1 MFVNLQYFNII
12 MIDFKIKNTSGKSR
26 SGTLI
31 VNNNTV
37 ETPCFMPVGTAAT
50 VKTMS
55 ASEVS
60 KIGYKMILANTF
72 HLMLRPGVEIISKH
86 GGVHEFMHWSG
97 GIITDSGG
105 YQVFSLAKL
114 RKITKE
120 GVYFNSPI
128 DGAKVFLDPKKSIW
142 LQEQFNSDIIMQ
154 FDECTPYPA
163 DKKTTESSL
172 DLSLVWG
179 KQSKSSISKDKSN
192 LFGIIQGGVYDDL
205 RDKSLEGLTD
215 IGFDGYA
222 IGGLSVGETSMER
235 NGVLDNIAHK
245 MPSDKPRYLMGVG
258 TPEDIVEAVIRG
270 VDMFDCVIPT
280 RNARTGFLYTN
291 NGILKLRNSCYKDD
305 MKPIEEG
312 CQCYTCKN
320 FTRSYLKHLDN
331 CKEILG
337 LRLNT
342 IHNLYYYHSLMEKI
356 RDSIRRNKF
365 DDFIKE
371 FYSLR
376 R

>member
-1 MFVNLQYFNII
+1 
-12 MIDFKIKNTSGKSR
+12 MINFKTINTFEKAR
-26 SGTLI
+26 SGTISLNGHI
-31 VNNNTV
+31 I

-60 KIGYKMILANTF
+60 DFGYNIILANTF
-72 HLMLRPGVEIISKH
+72 HLMLRPGPEIIKKH
-86 GGVHEFMHWSG
+86 GGIHGFMKWNG
-97 GIITDSGG
+97 AIITDSGG

-120 GVYFNSPI
+120 GVHFRSPI
-128 DGAKVFLDPKKSIW
+128 NGEKVFLDPNKSIW
-142 LQEQFNSDIIMQ
+142 LQEQFNADIIMQ

-163 DKKTTESSL
+163 DKKTAESSL

-179 KQSKSSISKDKSN
+179 RESKNSISKDKSN
-192 LFGIIQGGVYDDL
+192 IFGIIQGGVHDEL
-205 RDKSLEGLTD
+205 RDKSLEGLKD

-222 IGGLSVGETSMER
+222 IGGLSVGETSNER
-235 NGVLDNIAHK
+235 NSVLDNIAHK
-245 MPSDKPRYLMGVG
+245 MPIDKARYLMGVG
-258 TPEDIVEAVIRG
+258 TPEDIVEAVKRG

-280 RNARTGFLYTN
+280 RNARTGYLYTKH
-291 NGILKLRNSCYKDD
+291 GIVRIRNARNKDD
-305 MKPIEEG
+305 LRPIEEG
-312 CQCYTCKN
+312 CTCYTCQN

-342 IHNLYYYHSLMEKI
+342 IHNLHYYHKLMEDI
-356 RDSIRRNKF
+356 RNSIRNNKF
-365 DDFIKE
+365 EIFIKN
-371 FYSLR
+371 FYEDR
-376 R
+376 EN

>member
-1 MFVNLQYFNII
+1 
-12 MIDFKIKNTSGKSR
+12 MIDFKIKNTSGKAR
-26 SGTLI
+26 LGTLS
-31 VNNNTV
+31 VNNNII

-60 KIGYKMILANTF
+60 DFGYKIILANTF
-72 HLMLRPGVEIISKH
+72 HLMLRPGVDIVSKH
-86 GGVHEFMHWSG
+86 GGIHEFMKWDG
-97 GIITDSGG
+97 AIITDSGG

-128 DGAKVFLDPKKSIW
+128 DGAKVFLNAKKSIG

-163 DKKTTESSL
+163 DKKTAESSL
-172 DLSLVWG
+172 DLSLIWG
-179 KQSKSSISKDKSN
+179 KESKLSISKEKSN
-192 LFGIIQGGVYDDL
+192 LFGIIQGGIHDDL
-205 RDKSLEGLTD
+205 RDKSLEGLIE

-222 IGGLSVGETSMER
+222 IGGLSVGETSEER
-235 NGVLDNIAHK
+235 NRVLDNITHK
-245 MPSDKPRYLMGVG
+245 MPTNKARYLMGVG
-258 TPEDIVEAVIRG
+258 TPEDLVEAVIRG

-280 RNARTGFLYTN
+280 RNARTGFLYTKK
-291 NGILKLRNSCYKDD
+291 GILKLRNSRYKDD
-305 MKPIEEG
+305 MMPIEED
-312 CQCYTCKN
+312 CMCYTCRN

-342 IHNLYYYHSLMEKI
+342 IHNLYYYHDLMLRI
-356 RDSIRRNKF
+356 REAIALNRF
-365 DDFIKE
+365 DDFVKK
-371 FYSLR
+371 FYTAR
-376 R
+376 NQEN

>member
-1 MFVNLQYFNII
+1 MTIE
-12 MIDFKIKNTSGKSR
+12 FKNEYSSGKAR
-26 SGTLI
+26 SGKFK
-31 VNNNTV
+31 VNNNIV

-60 KIGYKMILANTF
+60 ELGYKIILANTF
-72 HLMLRPGVEIISKH
+72 HLMLRPGVDIISKH
-86 GGVHEFMHWSG
+86 KGLHNFMNWNG
-97 GIITDSGG
+97 AIITDSGG

-114 RKITKE
+114 RKVTKE

-163 DKKTTESSL
+163 DKITAEQSL
-172 DLSLVWG
+172 DLSLTWG
-179 KQSKSSISKDKSN
+179 NESKNSITKEKSN
-192 LFGIIQGGVYDDL
+192 LFGIIQGGIYDDL
-205 RDKSLEGLTD
+205 RDKSLANLVD

-222 IGGLSVGETSMER
+222 IGGLSVGETADER
-235 NGVLDNIAHK
+235 NKVLDNIAHK
-245 MPSDKPRYLMGVG
+245 MPKDKPRYLMGVG
-258 TPEDIVEAVIRG
+258 KPEDIVEAVKSG

-280 RNARTGFLYTN
+280 RNARTGFLYTKK
-291 NGILKLRNSCYKDD
+291 GILRLRNSRYKDD
-305 MKPIEEG
+305 MKPVEED
-312 CQCYTCKN
+312 CECYTCRN
-320 FTRSYLKHLDN
+320 YTRSYLKHLDN

-356 RDSIRRNKF
+356 RDSIRKNKF

-376 R
+376 SK

>member
-1 MFVNLQYFNII
+1 

-31 VNNNTV
+31 VNNNAV
-37 ETPCFMPVGTAAT
+37 ETPCFMPVGTTAT

-86 GGVHEFMHWSG
+86 GGIHEFMNWSG

-205 RDKSLEGLTD
+205 RDKSLEGLTN

-258 TPEDIVEAVIRG
+258 TPEDIVGAVIRG

-291 NGILKLRNSCYKDD
+291 NGILKLRNSRYKDD

-342 IHNLYYYHSLMEKI
+342 IHNLYYYHNLMVKI
-356 RDSIRRNKF
+356 RKSISENKF

-376 R
+376 NK

>member
-1 MFVNLQYFNII
+1 

-31 VNNNTV
+31 VNNNAV
-37 ETPCFMPVGTAAT
+37 ETPCFMPVGTTAT

-86 GGVHEFMHWSG
+86 GGIHKFMNWNG

-205 RDKSLEGLTD
+205 RDKSLEGLTN

-235 NGVLDNIAHK
+235 NSVLDNIAYK

-291 NGILKLRNSCYKDD
+291 NGILKLRNSRYKDD

-342 IHNLYYYHSLMEKI
+342 IHNLYYYHSLMERI
-356 RDSIRRNKF
+356 RESIRANKF
-365 DDFIKE
+365 DDFVKA
-371 FYSLR
+371 FYAAR
-376 R
+376 NE

>member
-1 MFVNLQYFNII
+1 
-12 MIDFKIKNTSGKSR
+12 
-26 SGTLI
+26 
-31 VNNNTV
+31 
-37 ETPCFMPVGTAAT
+37 
-50 VKTMS
+50 
-55 ASEVS
+55 
-60 KIGYKMILANTF
+60 
-72 HLMLRPGVEIISKH
+72 
-86 GGVHEFMHWSG
+86 
-97 GIITDSGG
+97 
-105 YQVFSLAKL
+105 
-114 RKITKE
+114 
-120 GVYFNSPI
+120 
-128 DGAKVFLDPKKSIW
+128 
-142 LQEQFNSDIIMQ
+142 MQ

-172 DLSLVWG
+172 DLSLLWG

-205 RDKSLEGLTD
+205 RDKSLEGLTN

-291 NGILKLRNSCYKDD
+291 NGILKLRNSRYKDD

-342 IHNLYYYHSLMEKI
+342 IHNLYYYHSLMERI
-356 RDSIRRNKF
+356 RESIRANKF
-365 DDFIKE
+365 DDFVKA
-371 FYSLR
+371 FYAAR
-376 R
+376 NE

>member
-1 MFVNLQYFNII
+1 MNWN
-12 MIDFKIKNTSGKSR
+12 
-26 SGTLI
+26 
-31 VNNNTV
+31 
-37 ETPCFMPVGTAAT
+37 
-50 VKTMS
+50 
-55 ASEVS
+55 
-60 KIGYKMILANTF
+60 
-72 HLMLRPGVEIISKH
+72 
-86 GGVHEFMHWSG
+86 G

-205 RDKSLEGLTD
+205 RDKSLEGLTN

-235 NGVLDNIAHK
+235 NSVLDNIAHK

-291 NGILKLRNSCYKDD
+291 NGILKLRNSRYKDD

-342 IHNLYYYHSLMEKI
+342 IHNLYYYHSLMERI
-356 RDSIRRNKF
+356 RESIRANKF
-365 DDFIKE
+365 DDFVKA
-371 FYSLR
+371 FYAAR
-376 R
+376 NE

>member
-1 MFVNLQYFNII
+1 

-31 VNNNTV
+31 VNNNAV

-86 GGVHEFMHWSG
+86 GGIHEFMNWSG

-163 DKKTTESSL
+163 DKKTTESSRFIF
-172 DLSLVWG
+172 SMG
-179 KQSKSSISKDKSN
+179 KTIKI
-192 LFGIIQGGVYDDL
+192 F
-205 RDKSLEGLTD
+205 
-215 IGFDGYA
+215 
-222 IGGLSVGETSMER
+222 
-235 NGVLDNIAHK
+235 
-245 MPSDKPRYLMGVG
+245 
-258 TPEDIVEAVIRG
+258 
-270 VDMFDCVIPT
+270 
-280 RNARTGFLYTN
+280 
-291 NGILKLRNSCYKDD
+291 
-305 MKPIEEG
+305 
-312 CQCYTCKN
+312 N
-320 FTRSYLKHLDN
+320 FKR
-331 CKEILG
+331 
-337 LRLNT
+337 
-342 IHNLYYYHSLMEKI
+342 
-356 RDSIRRNKF
+356 
-365 DDFIKE
+365 
-371 FYSLR
+371 
-376 R
+376 

>member
-1 MFVNLQYFNII
+1 
-12 MIDFKIKNTSGKSR
+12 MIDFKIKNTSGKAR
-26 SGTLI
+26 LGTLI
-31 VNNNTV
+31 VNNNII

-60 KIGYKMILANTF
+60 EIGYKMILANTF
-72 HLMLRPGVEIISKH
+72 HLMLRPGVKIISKH
-86 GGVHEFMHWSG
+86 GGIHEFMNWNG
-97 GIITDSGG
+97 VIITDSGG

-172 DLSLVWG
+172 DLSLAWG

-192 LFGIIQGGVYDDL
+192 LFGIIQGGIYDDL
-205 RDKSLEGLTD
+205 RDKSLEGLTN

-222 IGGLSVGETSMER
+222 IGGLSVGETSIER

-258 TPEDIVEAVIRG
+258 TPEDIVEAVIRE

-291 NGILKLRNSCYKDD
+291 NGILKLRNSRYKDD

-342 IHNLYYYHSLMEKI
+342 IHNLYYYHSLMERI
-356 RDSIRRNKF
+356 RESIRVNKF
-365 DDFIKE
+365 DDFVKE
-371 FYSLR
+371 FYAAR
-376 R
+376 NEYK

>member
-1 MFVNLQYFNII
+1 
-12 MIDFKIKNTSGKSR
+12 MIDFKIKNTSGKAR
-26 SGTLI
+26 LGTLS
-31 VNNNTV
+31 VNNNII

-50 VKTMS
+50 VKTMT

-60 KIGYKMILANTF
+60 ELGYKIILANTF
-72 HLMLRPGVEIISKH
+72 HLMLRPGVDIVSKH
-86 GGVHEFMHWSG
+86 GGIHEFMKWDG
-97 GIITDSGG
+97 AIITDSGG

-128 DGAKVFLDPKKSIW
+128 DGAKVFLNAKKSIG

-163 DKKTTESSL
+163 DKKTAESSL
-172 DLSLVWG
+172 DLSLIWG
-179 KQSKSSISKDKSN
+179 KESKLSISKEKSN
-192 LFGIIQGGVYDDL
+192 LFGIIQGGIHDDL
-205 RDKSLEGLTD
+205 RDKSLEGLIE

-222 IGGLSVGETSMER
+222 IGGLSVGETSEER
-235 NGVLDNIAHK
+235 NRVLDNIAHK
-245 MPSDKPRYLMGVG
+245 MPTNKARYLMGVG
-258 TPEDIVEAVIRG
+258 TPEDLVEAVIRG

-280 RNARTGFLYTN
+280 RNARTGFLYTKT
-291 NGILKLRNSCYKDD
+291 GILKLRNSRYKDD
-305 MKPIEEG
+305 MMPIEED
-312 CQCYTCKN
+312 CMCYTCRN

-342 IHNLYYYHSLMEKI
+342 IHNLYYYHDLMLRI
-356 RDSIRRNKF
+356 REAIALNRF
-365 DDFIKE
+365 DDFVKK
-371 FYSLR
+371 FYTAR
-376 R
+376 NQEN

>member
-1 MFVNLQYFNII
+1 

-86 GGVHEFMHWSG
+86 GGIHEFMNWSG

-222 IGGLSVGETSMER
+222 IGGLSVGETSVER
-235 NGVLDNIAHK
+235 NVVLDNIAHK

-291 NGILKLRNSCYKDD
+291 NGILKLRNSRYKDD

-342 IHNLYYYHSLMEKI
+342 IHNLYYYHSLMERI
-356 RDSIRRNKF
+356 RESIRANKF
-365 DDFIKE
+365 DDFVKA
-371 FYSLR
+371 FYAARSE
-376 R
+376 